1 MSDCG
6 KVLRYARAYAGLG
19 WKVVPISRR
28 DPKNPGGLLGPGW
41 QKAASDDPEKI
52 DKWFSRDAR
61 NVGLLLGPASGVI
74 DLEFDTDE
82 GAALLEPFC
91 GQIRMPAYRSKKSV
105 HRLFK
110 WSDVFAGW
118 GANFS
123 HRGVELRCGQD
134 AAQSVLPPSVHESGV
149 EYTWLPRL
157 NPYDAELQPMP
168 AELLAFLGQLRAEK
182 ESQRSDTK
190 PRRQVPAFGGR
201 VREFGTSPIDRAR
214 AALECVDW
222 FVILKN
228 AGWKLQRIRGCASD
242 WRRPGK
248 TGFAVSATLNYS
260 GSDRLSVFSTS
271 CEVLQA
277 GRAYDKFG
285 FICATDF
292 NDDARAAAGAL
303 LEEYESAVSLSGIV
317 GRGCQ

>member
-1 MSDCG
+1 MSDAD
-6 KVLRYARAYAGLG
+6 KVLRYARAYGQLG
-19 WKVVPISRR
+19 WRVVPIDRR
-28 DPKNPGGLLGPGW
+28 DPKNPGGLLGRGW
-41 QKAASDDPEKI
+41 QKSASADLEQI
-52 DKWFSRDAR
+52 DRWFSRDAR

-82 GAALLEPFC
+82 GASLLEPLC
-91 GQIRMPAYRSKKSV
+91 GQLQVPAYRSRKSV
-105 HRLFK
+105 HRLFA
-110 WSDVFAGW
+110 WSDAFSGW

-134 AAQSVLPPSVHESGV
+134 AAQSVVPPSVHESGV
-149 EYTWLPRL
+149 EYVWLPGL
-157 NPYDAELQPMP
+157 NPYEAPLQPMP
-168 AELLAFLGQLRAEK
+168 EQLLAFLERLRSEN
-182 ESQRSDTK
+182 ESQRADKK
-190 PRRQVPAFGGR
+190 PRRQVPASGGC

-214 AALECVDW
+214 ATLVTADWCAILE
-222 FVILKN
+222 N

-248 TGFAVSATLNYS
+248 TGFAVSATLNYG

-271 CEVLQA
+271 CRNLQA

-292 NDDARAAAGAL
+292 DDDARAAAFAL
-303 LEEYESAVSLSGIV
+303 LEEYELAVGLCGTA
-317 GRGCQ
+317 GGGYQ